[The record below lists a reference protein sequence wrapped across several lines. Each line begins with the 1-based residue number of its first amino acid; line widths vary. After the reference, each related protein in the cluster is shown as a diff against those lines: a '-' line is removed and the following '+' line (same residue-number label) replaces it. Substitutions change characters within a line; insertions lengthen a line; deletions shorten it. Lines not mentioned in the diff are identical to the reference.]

1 MNTFHSMLKQ
11 RQFQRRQEEY
21 RLTQGRLT
29 AVEAAEMLAGE
40 HAIPLCTAQ
49 PQKGEPVTIGM
60 DGQPVGGHLLVVS
73 PPSGGWFDQIIC
85 TLAQWPDAALVVD
98 TGGRLHARTGHFRQK
113 GIGPVYTLPGYRLDL
128 GQYYRFWDEGQA
140 QKLHGYLL
148 PPYPPE
154 VEWLAVRSV
163 ALFAAIGHFAY
174 VYKRNLMQV
183 LLDVASCDM
192 RLALEGLETIP
203 YARLYVRQFSKGQSP
218 PEAIHD
224 PELVQAFTLFTN
236 QLARYQAYY
245 SLFASE
251 PAQEVISRNWVQA
264 RSTIFLTYDQ
274 VRLAEMGGLVTA
286 VVAGLVRY
294 HLSHGE
300 HKRLLLVLDVATA
313 GQIPHFCQLLDM
325 VGGYG
330 ITVVLLAP
338 SWEALGLV
346 AGAEKREQVVSRFGQ
361 QLWYAPHDEQTAQRM
376 SWLFGK
382 QLSLD
387 GVEKE
392 PVLTPEELFSW
403 PTDKVLVQLRRERP
417 YRFIGQRLTLPTDIH
432 LYQSPLLPPTATPAP
447 RHYLDWLPARPAPPP
462 VEKKTQMISA
472 PTQILLPDKSRE
484 QDRQPPKQR
493 RKTGLK

>member
-1 MNTFHSMLKQ
+1 MNPFHIMLKQ
-11 RQFQRRQEEY
+11 RQFQRRQEAY
-21 RLTQGRLT
+21 RLAQGRLT
-29 AVEAAEMLAGE
+29 AVEAAEMLAGN
-40 HAIPLCTAQ
+40 HVIPLCTAQ

-60 DGQPVGGHLLVVS
+60 DGQPFGGHLLVVS
-73 PPSGGWFDQIIC
+73 PPSGVWFDQLLGA
-85 TLAQWPDAALVVD
+85 LAQWPDAALVVD
-98 TGGRLHARTGHFRQK
+98 TGGRLHARTGRFRQK
-113 GIGPVYTLPGYRLDL
+113 GVGPVYTLPGYRLDL

-154 VEWLAVRSV
+154 VDWLAARSV
-163 ALFAAIGHFAY
+163 ALFAAVGHYAY

-192 RLALEGLETIP
+192 RLALAGLETIP

-218 PEAIHD
+218 HEAIHD
-224 PELVQAFTLFTN
+224 PEVVQSFTLFTH

-245 SLFASE
+245 SLFATE
-251 PAQEVISRNWVQA
+251 PAQEVIPRNWVQA
-264 RSTIFLTYDQ
+264 KGTIFLTYDQ

-313 GQIPHFCQLLDM
+313 GQIPHFSQLLDM
-325 VGGYG
+325 AGGYG

-346 AGAEKREQVVSRFGQ
+346 AGEEKREQVVSQFVQ
-361 QLWYAPHDEQTAQRM
+361 QLWYAPHDEATAQHM
-376 SWLFGK
+376 SRLMGSQW
-382 QLSLD
+382 SLE
-387 GVEKE
+387 GLGKE
-392 PVLTPEELFSW
+392 PVLTPEELLAW

-417 YRFIGQRLTLPTDIH
+417 YRFIGQRLSLPAD
-432 LYQSPLLPPTATPAP
+432 LYLHQSPLLPPTATPAP
-447 RHYLDWLPARPAPPP
+447 RHYLDWLPAQPTPQAPQVEAPAPKLLSPKVEIVVPP
-462 VEKKTQMISA
+462 KEKK
-472 PTQILLPDKSRE
+472 
-484 QDRQPPKQR
+484 PPR
-493 RKTGLK
+493 RGSKPGLK